1 MQKLLTTVEAAP
13 LIGVAPKTA
22 ENWRSLG
29 FGPNFVRAGRRI
41 VYDPV
46 DIETWKASRRVAST
60 SQPVAA

>member
-1 MQKLLTTVEAAP
+1 MHKLLTTAEAAP
-13 LIGVAPKTA
+13 LIGVRPKTA

-29 FGPNFVRAGRRI
+29 FGPKFVRAGRRI

-46 DIETWKASRRVAST
+46 DIEMWKASRRVAST